1 MITKSQY
8 ANGKLLLTGE
18 YLVMEGAKALALPLK
33 LGQYLSWKKIK
44 EKNLIWNAMRPE
56 GTWFQAK
63 YSLPNLEVLN
73 TTDEKLSNNLADILL
88 KCRSLQNE
96 FMNGEEGFEVQTIL
110 EFDPDFG
117 FGSSSTLISNL
128 AAWADIDPYELL
140 KITFGGSGYDIAC
153 AKSKKPLFY
162 SVKNGKPL
170 IEDCEFDPVFREN
183 LLFVYLGEK
192 QVSKD
197 SISSFQKDSKF
208 SGNDIKRI
216 SQLSLEIER
225 AIDLNYFENLMNE
238 HEDIMSSILKMP
250 KVKDLHFSD
259 HDGTV
264 KSLGAWGGDFV
275 LMTFHDSPETITGY
289 LKEKGYNIFYNF
301 ADLVRC

>member
-1 MITKSQY
+1 MIAKSHY

-33 LGQYLSWKKIK
+33 LGQYLSCKKTK
-44 EKNLIWNAMRPE
+44 EKNLIWNAMKPD

-63 YSLPNLEVLN
+63 YSLPDLELLN
-73 TTDEKLSNNLADILL
+73 ATDEKLSNNLIDILL
-88 KCRSLQNE
+88 KCRSLQKE
-96 FMNGEEGFEVQTIL
+96 FLNGEEGFEVQTIL

-117 FGSSSTLISNL
+117 FGSSSTLVSNL

-153 AKSKKPLFY
+153 AKAKKPLFY
-162 SVKNGKPL
+162 SIKSEKPL
-170 IEDCEFDPVFREN
+170 IEDCEFDPVFKEN
-183 LLFVYLGEK
+183 ILFVYLGRK

-197 SISSFQKDSKF
+197 SISSFQRDSKF

-216 SQLSLEIER
+216 SQLSLDIER
-225 AIDLNYFENLMNE
+225 AMVLNYFENLVNE
-238 HEDIMSSILKMP
+238 HEDIMSSILKLP
-250 KVKDLHFSD
+250 KVKDIHFND
-259 HDGTV
+259 HNGAV

-275 LMTFHDSPETITGY
+275 LMTFHDPPETVTGY

-301 ADLVRC
+301 ADLVRS